1 MALCVIHVKICL
13 RAWGFF
19 WDTLEKNRLE
29 EDDQGSTWI
38 FIMIKVMTAD
48 ICLMYSCFLNKPE
61 VGVIRKT
68 GYAALLIPQ
77 AYMYIHTVD
86 SWKSGG

>member
-1 MALCVIHVKICL
+1 
-13 RAWGFF
+13 
-19 WDTLEKNRLE
+19 
-29 EDDQGSTWI
+29 
-38 FIMIKVMTAD
+38 MTAD